1 MMNTRGRTVSG
12 HVYDRGSTYPTEP
25 GRNVQQ
31 AGVLLL
37 TFNTVVAPVSGS
49 LKSWAMCL

>member
-1 MMNTRGRTVSG
+1 MMKHAEHTVSG
-12 HVYDRGSTYPTEP
+12 RVYDHGSTYPTGL
-25 GRNVQQ
+25 GRDVQQ

-37 TFNTVVAPVSGS
+37 TFNAVVLQVSGS

>member
-1 MMNTRGRTVSG
+1 MMNTRWTYSFG

-25 GRNVQQ
+25 GTECTA

-37 TFNTVVAPVSGS
+37 TFNAVVAPGQRIV
-49 LKSWAMCL
+49 KSWAMCL

>member
-1 MMNTRGRTVSG
+1 MMNTAEHTVSDR
-12 HVYDRGSTYPTEP
+12 VYDRGSTYPTVLR
-25 GRNVQQ
+25 RNVQQ

-37 TFNTVVAPVSGS
+37 TFNAVVAQVSGS